1 MDTQELLDQLN
12 FVEREFRSLALTLGS
27 DQWHRRPSPESWSL
41 AEIVTHL
48 IEVTSSYRPFFE
60 DLRKGSHRTPLLG
73 YVPGYPAFMGKLL
86 RESIHPK
93 SRRQTKTFPIWEPQ
107 DAKYGPDQPVFDAFI
122 SSQNELKD
130 WIQHTPVSQ
139 WKCILR
145 SPASAIVVY
154 LLSAA
159 FEIMVLH
166 QLRHLEQAKRIG

>member
-12 FVEREFRSLALTLGS
+12 FVEREFRSQALTLGS
-27 DQWHRRPSPESWSL
+27 DQWHRRPGPDSWSL

-48 IEVTSSYRPFFE
+48 IEVTSSYRPFIE
-60 DLRKGSHRTPLLG
+60 ALRKGSHRTPVLG
-73 YVPGYPAFMGKLL
+73 FVPGYPVFMGKMLK
-86 RESIHPK
+86 ESIHPN
-93 SRRQTKTFPIWEPQ
+93 SRRRSKTFPIWEPR
-107 DAKYGPDQPVFDAFI
+107 DSKYGPDQPMLDAFI

-130 WIQHTPVSQ
+130 WIQHTPSSQ

-154 LLSAA
+154 PLSAA

-166 QLRHLEQAKRIG
+166 QLRHLEQAKRIW